1 MRASARSGPCFWSA
15 CAKLMISK
23 LDWPVVNFPEL
34 AEKLHLGPAGH
45 ARGILAKRVTWAKG
59 KELLRAIGHRPRL
72 WTVDNMLAAV

>member
-1 MRASARSGPCFWSA
+1 MWSA

-45 ARGILAKRVTWAKG
+45 ARGILAKRVTWAEG
-59 KELLRAIGHRPRL
+59 KELLRAIGTGTVTGL
-72 WTVDNMLAAV
+72 DWTTCWPLCKL